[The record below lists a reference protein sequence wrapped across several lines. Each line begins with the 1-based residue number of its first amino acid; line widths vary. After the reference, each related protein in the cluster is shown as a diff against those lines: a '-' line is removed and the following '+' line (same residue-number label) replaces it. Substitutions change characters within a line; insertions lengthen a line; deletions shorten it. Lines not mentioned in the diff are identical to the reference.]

1 MTLPGGPAAKLG
13 HMYEK
18 WWTLSELVRM
28 LRGETDSLRIEPPG
42 LDGVEFVVKS
52 GNQQEFHQ
60 AKRSHRSGRWSQ
72 ATLASSGVLGSIG
85 KLLIGNRDRFV
96 FVSGSDARE
105 LTDLCEGA
113 AHAES
118 FDEFKARFL
127 GAEPRASS
135 YERVLN
141 EWHCDGRVA
150 WDVLCRV
157 DVHTISERLLET
169 TVRRDLSALFLARA
183 DQLCARLATIV
194 EAVHR
199 TIERPELL
207 SQLKEAG
214 FLLRK
219 VSSAHTAR
227 QAVADATDRY
237 LQGVRRNLIQGSL
250 IPRDKTDEIVARL
263 TGAQPA
269 DCVLTGKAGGG
280 KTGCVVEV
288 VEKLKGKGVRVL
300 AFRLDRHMSETS
312 ATGLGKRLEL
322 EESPALVL
330 SAAAKF
336 NGAPAVL
343 IVDQLDA
350 VSAMSGWDSQA
361 FDVVEQLLT
370 EAKAGGIGTMVVCR
384 AFDWHN
390 DPRLRSLIRE
400 DDREVKLD
408 KLSPDEVQNV
418 LAKGG
423 LDASTFSTRQLDL
436 LRLPQNLALFFNA
449 NTSPSTAFSSDSDL
463 LKCYWDKKRRLV
475 AERAGQDDRWIE
487 VMGAMCEAINDT
499 QQLSVREEKL
509 DGFSPSYLDQF
520 VSEGVLA
527 KDGHSYAFGH
537 ESFFDYCFAR
547 LFANKETSLTTLLK
561 SSEQHLFRRSQVR
574 QVLVYLREADF
585 DRYVKELEALV
596 SNEGIR
602 AHIKDLVFA
611 WLATLDD
618 PHDEEWNIW
627 IAFVEPQLPAIEQR
641 ACEDRLI
648 MRAWQRIFSAKS
660 WFKQFDKREMIS
672 DWLSGQEHHVDL
684 ATAYLCSHQ
693 GNWPDEV
700 AACLEPFADL
710 DGDWSRRLRT
720 VMFHP
725 DSCRSRRH
733 FDLFLKL
740 LDKGTLDSGHG
751 AFASIGE
758 VCYRLQ
764 NKQPNWIPEVLAHQL
779 RRLCATATAGSDVY
793 LGVQWLDAFD
803 GDHISGAIRKA
814 ADLVPATFVGYV
826 LPAVLD
832 LADAASGDGQRPPIT
847 DVVWPVLR
855 KGPLTVM
862 DSCLHALAGAL
873 TRLAG
878 GDEDL
883 REWVGMLASRET
895 HVANYLLLAIYRGGG
910 ARYAD
915 KAALAF
921 CKNPWRFHCGYS
933 DSPYWC
939 ATETLKAIVPHC
951 QADNLAAL
959 EGVILSY
966 EDAFEQTKDGIR
978 SRGQAVFNLLAAFPD
993 ELRSDLASS
1002 RFQEMRRRFGDPSP
1016 APRGIVSGWAESP
1029 IPSAAR
1035 AKMNDE
1041 QWLKAIA
1048 AHPSNPQLA
1057 REFGAEVKIAPDRF
1071 VGISDQMPSATNPIY
1086 FSELL
1091 GGLAE
1096 ATIAEDTKV
1105 AVCQRVFEYARVEC
1119 GRDIAKLLA
1128 TANRPLPDGALDILV
1143 RLAIETEGSEDEKWW
1158 LEDVGDDHFDL
1169 RSDIY
1174 TKGINTT
1181 RGRAALS
1188 LGELISKDGG
1198 YISRLE
1204 PVLSELVGVRSAAIG
1219 SCVAYTLRTVAYH
1232 DQALGVD
1239 LFLRMDFSEER
1250 LLGTHHVHE
1259 FVRENVHGEFA
1270 KMRGLIV
1277 RMLRSRYPDVRRPG
1291 ARLGC
1296 LAGLSHQDALELA
1309 EESRRGDIHQRRG
1322 SAEVAAANIS
1332 EPQCRPWCE
1341 SALGDFF
1348 ADDDPE
1354 VRKVAASCFRHI
1366 HEDDLATCGDLIGAF
1381 CNKPAFE
1388 DDSFSLLRALKNAR
1402 AQLPGMTHLA
1412 CERLLKRT
1420 ERRGTDTM
1428 TAIELV
1434 FRLYQQHPNDKWT
1447 KRCLDLIDLVC
1458 LEEPGSAWKRF
1469 DDFER

>member
-1 MTLPGGPAAKLG
+1 MTLPGGAAAKLG
-13 HMYEK
+13 HRYEK

-28 LRGETDSLRIEPPG
+28 LGGETDSLRIEPPRV
-42 LDGVEFVVKS
+42 DGAEFFVKS
-52 GNQQEFHQ
+52 GAQGEFHQ
-60 AKRSHRSGRWSQ
+60 AKRSHPTGKWISTALKSVLKNMGARLVGSQ
-72 ATLASSGVLGSIG
+72 
-85 KLLIGNRDRFV
+85 DRFV

-105 LTDLCEGA
+105 LADICEA
-113 AHAES
+113 ASSAES
-118 FDEFKARFL
+118 VEEFKDEFL
-127 GAEPRASS
+127 RAQSRAALHRS
-135 YERVLN
+135 LRDVWN
-141 EWHCDGRVA
+141 CDDRVA
-150 WDVLCRV
+150 WDVLRRI
-157 DVHTISERLLET
+157 DVHTISERQLET
-169 TVRRDLSALFLARA
+169 KVRWGVQALFLGSV
-183 DQLCARLATIV
+183 DQLCALLATIID
-194 EAVHR
+194 EAVHS
-199 TIERPELL
+199 TIERDDLL
-207 SQLKEAG
+207 DRLKELG
-214 FLLRK
+214 FFPRK
-219 VSSAHTAR
+219 VSSSHAAR
-227 QAVADATDRY
+227 QAVVDATDKY
-237 LQGVRRNLIQGSL
+237 LRSVRLIRGSL
-250 IPRDKTDEIVARL
+250 IPRDKTDKIVERL

-280 KTGCVVEV
+280 KTGCVVEI
-288 VEKLKGKGVRVL
+288 VEKLSSKGVQVL
-300 AFRLDRHMSETS
+300 AFRLDRHMSATS
-312 ATGLGKRLEL
+312 ATDLGQRLEL
-322 EESPALVL
+322 EESPSLVL
-330 SAAAKF
+330 SAAAKLD
-336 NGAPAVL
+336 GAPAVL

-350 VSAMSGWDSQA
+350 VSAMSGRASEA
-361 FDVVEQLLT
+361 FDIVEQLLT
-370 EAKAGGIGTMVVCR
+370 EAKAAGIGTMVVCR

-390 DPRLRSLIRE
+390 DPRLRGLIRE

-408 KLSPDEVQNV
+408 KLSPDEVQDV
-418 LAKGG
+418 LAKAG
-423 LDASTFSTRQLDL
+423 LNASAFSARQLDL
-436 LRLPQNLALFFNA
+436 LRLPQNLSLFFNA
-449 NTSPSTAFSSDSDL
+449 NISPSTAFSSDSDL
-463 LKCYWDKKRRLV
+463 LKCYWNEKRRLV

-487 VMGAMCEAINDT
+487 VMGAMCEAINET

-520 VSEGVLA
+520 VSEGVFA
-527 KDGHSYAFGH
+527 KDGHSYAFDH

-574 QVLVYLREADF
+574 QVLVYLREVDF

-596 SNEGIR
+596 SDENIR

-611 WLATLDD
+611 RLATLDD
-618 PHDEEWNIW
+618 PRDEEWNIW
-627 IAFVEPQLPAIEQR
+627 VAFVEPQLPAIEQR

-648 MRAWQRIFSAKS
+648 MRAWQRIFYAKS
-660 WFKQFDKREMIS
+660 WFKQFDKREMIR

-700 AACLEPFADL
+700 AACLETFADL
-710 DGDWSRRLRT
+710 DGDWSPRLRT
-720 VMFHP
+720 VMLHP

-740 LDKGTLDSGHG
+740 LDKGTLDGGHG
-751 AFASIGE
+751 AFASVGE
-758 VCYRLQ
+758 LCYRLQ
-764 NKQPNWIPEVLAHQL
+764 NKQPNWIPEVLARQL
-779 RRLCATATAGSDVY
+779 RRHCATATAGSDVY
-793 LGVQWLDAFD
+793 LDVQWLNAFN

-814 ADLVPATFVGYV
+814 ADFAPGTFVGHV

-832 LADAASGDGQRPPIT
+832 LADAASGDGQRSPIT
-847 DVVWPVLR
+847 DAVWLILR
-855 KGPLTVM
+855 RGSLTVM

-883 REWVGMLASRET
+883 REWIGMLAGRET
-895 HVANYLLLAIYRGGG
+895 HVANHLLLAIYRGGG

-915 KAALAF
+915 TAALAF
-921 CKNPWRFHCGYS
+921 CNNPWRFDCGYF

-966 EDAFEQTKDGIR
+966 VDAFEQTKDGIR
-978 SRGQAVFNLLAAFPD
+978 SRGQAAFNLLAAVPD

-1002 RFQEMRRRFGDPSP
+1002 RFREMQRRFGNPFP
-1016 APRGIVSGWAESP
+1016 GPQGFTSGWAESP
-1029 IPSAAR
+1029 MPSAAR
-1035 AKMNDE
+1035 AKMNDQ

-1048 AHPSNPQLA
+1048 AHRSNPELA

-1071 VGISDQMPSATNPIY
+1071 VGIFDQMPPATNPIY

-1128 TANRPLPDGALDILV
+1128 TANMPLPDDALDMLV
-1143 RLAIETEGSEDEKWW
+1143 RLATKADGLENEKWR
-1158 LEDVGDDHFDL
+1158 LEDVGDGQFDL

-1174 TKGINTT
+1174 TNGINTT
-1181 RGRAALS
+1181 RGRAALA
-1188 LGELISKDGG
+1188 LGELIRKDGG

-1204 PVLSELVGVRSAAIG
+1204 PVLSELVGVRSAAVG
-1219 SCVAYTLRTVAYH
+1219 SCVAYTLRAIAYH
-1232 DQALGVD
+1232 DQALGVG

-1250 LLGTHHVHE
+1250 LLGTPHVHE

-1277 RMLRSRYPDVRRPG
+1277 RMLRSPYPDVRRPG

-1296 LAGLSHQDALELA
+1296 LAGFSHQDALELA
-1309 EESRRGDIHQRRG
+1309 DESRRGDIHQRRG
-1322 SAEVAAANIS
+1322 SAEVTAVNIG
-1332 EPQCRPWCE
+1332 EPECRPWCE

-1366 HEDDLATCGDLIGAF
+1366 HESDLATHEGLIEAF
-1381 CNKPAFE
+1381 CNSPACE
-1388 DDSFSLLRALKNAR
+1388 DDAFSLLNVLKNAR
-1402 AQLPGMTHLA
+1402 APLPGMACLA
-1412 CERLLKRT
+1412 CETILDRKESSGIDTRT
-1420 ERRGTDTM
+1420 
-1428 TAIELV
+1428 ASELV
-1434 FRLYQQHPNDKWT
+1434 FRLYQQRPNDDWT
-1447 KRCLDLIDLVC
+1447 KRALDLIDRLC
-1458 LEEPGSAWKRF
+1458 LEAPVDAEHGLRDF
-1469 DDFER
+1469 DRW